1 LSLEPDQQPI
11 CEWTTGDQR
20 LKTCR
25 RRERGK
31 GMKRVTAR
39 VLTLALVVVAAMAI
53 PGIARA
59 DDVANWDGK
68 TGNGSD
74 KLPCPF
80 GAHWVLSPGGGVTEA
95 SLVVDGKP
103 AIDMTQNGSGSW
115 TATSDEPVDENSTA
129 SAAWKGT
136 QDPAPTLKLSHCLE
150 GTTTTTTEP
159 GTTTTANTGFNAL
172 PFVGLGLLLLAGGTF
187 ALRRRAI

>member
-1 LSLEPDQQPI
+1 MSGQL
-11 CEWTTGDQR
+11 GDQR
-20 LKTCR
+20 LKTRR

-39 VLTLALVVVAAMAI
+39 VFMLALVVVAAMMI

-59 DDVANWDGK
+59 DDTATWDGK

-80 GAHWVLSPGGGVTEA
+80 GAHWILSPGGGVTEA
-95 SLVVDGKP
+95 SLTVDSDAP
-103 AIDMTQNGSGSW
+103 IDMTQNGPNGAW
-115 TATSDEPVDENSTA
+115 TATSDEPVDEDSTA
-129 SAAWKGT
+129 SAEWKGT
-136 QDPAPTLKLSHCLE
+136 QDPAPSLKLSHCLE
-150 GTTTTTTEP
+150 GTTTTTTDP
-159 GTTTTANTGFNAL
+159 GTTTTANTGFNPL